1 MTATLKILMVL
12 ALVAG
17 HAGRVA
23 GCRMENTVT
32 VEQMK

>member
-1 MTATLKILMVL
+1 MIATLKILMVA

-23 GCRMENTVT
+23 GCRMESTVT
-32 VEQMK
+32 VEQIK